1 METPREIEQS
11 SWYLWDN
18 SKHWNTWITGVAEG
32 EKRKS
37 GLGKKIFEEI
47 TAKNLTKL
55 VKYIYHNNPQ

>member
-37 GLGKKIFEEI
+37 GLGKKNIWRDNSQEFDKAGEI
-47 TAKNLTKL
+47 HL
-55 VKYIYHNNPQ
+55 P